1 MDKERKQR
9 IWELY
14 KDEYSTEGFELE
26 EIFEIDLPF
35 WKCKQKI
42 AFETERE
49 IDRFSMVIL
58 KLVDNGITEYSEIRS
73 FLGIDSNSFLNM
85 QFNFLIKNGLLE
97 ENGEKYEIT
106 PEGLEFIKNK
116 LKIKQIGIEDLEFY
130 INDLSGEFFD
140 PSKPIDKD
148 WSLDKTKKF
157 SGYDLIQSNQR
168 KLNGEIENIPHG
180 EKPSYYSLTR
190 SRSEFSKFYYTRF
203 NKDNSPEKT
212 FYDFADSDFKAYQ
225 RHIRF
230 LALMFRN
237 KEQKDEIIFDIRQC
251 RKTIKKFEGKFLKE
265 ESMSNL
271 INKILAFD
279 KAA

>member
-1 MDKERKQR
+1 MDRELKQR

-58 KLVDNGITEYSEIRS
+58 KLVDNGITEYSEICS
-73 FLGIDSNSFLNM
+73 FLGIDSDSFLNM

-106 PEGLEFIKNK
+106 PEGLEFMKKK

-130 INDLSGEFFD
+130 INDISGEFFD
-140 PSKPIDKD
+140 PSKPIDRD
-148 WSLDKTKKF
+148 WSFDKTEKF
-157 SGYDLIQSNQR
+157 SGYDLIQSNKR
-168 KLNGEIENIPHG
+168 KLDDEIENITHG
-180 EKPSYYSLTR
+180 DKPSYYDLTG
-190 SRSEFSKFYYTRF
+190 SRSEFSRFYHTRF
-203 NKDNSPEKT
+203 PEKT
-212 FYDFADSDFKAYQ
+212 FYDFENSDFKAYQ

-237 KEQKDEIIFDIRQC
+237 KEQQDEVIFDIRQC

-265 ESMSNL
+265 ESLSKL